1 MENRF
6 VPYSDGPSE
15 QDRTA
20 IAPTIEAIRKV
31 FQVHSFSIGVVYH
44 GETVYTKGFG
54 YANQENSRV
63 PDKDTI
69 YTLASC
75 TKGFT
80 GTAIGLLA
88 YQGKINLDEKVTHYL
103 PSFHTKNSPAVS
115 QQMTVKDLLSH
126 CSGLSPLPYEV
137 IGKNGSVF
145 ARREDVIQ
153 ICNNHPHESD
163 FCSEWKYN
171 NWMTFGQLVQH
182 EVFDPLGMTRTAT
195 KNPKTD
201 DNYARPYLAF
211 SDGSSDP
218 VQLPGLSDGWA
229 FDASGSLRS
238 SVSDMLT
245 WAKALM
251 NARRTSFDDHK
262 EVSPPYS
269 YPFSWLSACLK
280 SRQPRPPHP
289 LVTRPRPKGRQ
300 TPHFPLATDPNQAY
314 ALSLFTFQLPTTE
327 MNLVTNTD
335 VITTP
340 YRIGAASPPLTVVG
354 HTGELGGFLSA
365 YWTLSEEDSAVVVL
379 CNSFQLNGDPTN
391 IVAQLLIQTL
401 FNLQPQV
408 DFLSVA
414 PEIVTNAKARWHT
427 LVHEWTAHRIQGTVP
442 SEAQSYAGTYTNT
455 GLAMSLEV
463 VAEGSSKLRLCINDN
478 EEQTFEL
485 YHYHRD
491 TWTFLPASRDEA
503 IRQGYSPYLY
513 SRQAFLIEFTDVADN
528 HFQSIR
534 WKLDFDQRIEK
545 QVFDFSAK

>member
-1 MENRF
+1 
-6 VPYSDGPSE
+6 
-15 QDRTA
+15 
-20 IAPTIEAIRKV
+20 
-31 FQVHSFSIGVVYH
+31 
-44 GETVYTKGFG
+44 
-54 YANQENSRV
+54 V
-63 PDKDTI
+63 PDKDII

-88 YQGKINLDEKVTHYL
+88 YQGKINLDEKVTRYL

-115 QQMTVKDLLSH
+115 QEMTVKDLLSH

-145 ARREDVIQ
+145 ARRENVIQ
-153 ICNNHPHESD
+153 ICNNLPHESD
-163 FCSEWKYN
+163 FRSEWKYN
-171 NWMTFGQLVQH
+171 NWMFALAGVLIQQVSQRTFGQLVQH
-182 EVFDPLGMTRTAT
+182 EVFDPLSMTRTAT
-195 KNPKTD
+195 ENPKAD

-218 VQLPGLSDGWA
+218 VQLPSLSDGWA
-229 FDASGSLRS
+229 FDASGSVRS
-238 SVSDMLT
+238 SVSDTLT

-251 NARRTSFDDHK
+251 NARRTSFDDYK
-262 EVSPPYS
+262 EVSTPHS
-269 YPFSWLSACLK
+269 HPFSWLSGCFK

-289 LVTRPRPKGRQ
+289 LDEKVPNQSTLPQSLVHALRAAQ

-314 ALSLFTFQLPTTE
+314 ALGLFTFQLPTTG

-340 YRIGAASPPLTVVG
+340 YRIGATSPPLTVVG

-365 YWTLSEEDSAVVVL
+365 YWTLPEEDSAVVVF

-414 PEIVTNAKARWHT
+414 TEIVTNAKARWNT
-427 LVHEWTAHRIQGTVP
+427 LVHEWTAHRIQGTAP
-442 SEAQSYAGTYTNT
+442 GEAQRYAGTYTNA

-463 VAEGSSKLRLCINDN
+463 VAEGSSKLRLRINDN

-491 TWTFLPASRDEA
+491 TWTFLPASRDEV
-503 IRQGYSPYLY
+503 IRQGYSSYLY
-513 SRQAFLIEFTDVADN
+513 SWQAFLIGFTDVADN

-534 WKLDFDQRIEK
+534 WKLDFDQGVEK
-545 QVFDFSAK
+545 QVFGFSAK